1 MAQAKIDIAN
11 ETLRLLGISGLN
23 SLDDGSA
30 EAANIKAAWDAS
42 RDYCLSRHAWSFAQR
57 RVELALDATV
67 SGLPSERYFTIPAD
81 SLRTVCV
88 MDTTGQPIARWER
101 VGKHIVC
108 ALQRVVLQYTGREEN
123 VALWTPGFDAV
134 MSTYLAFQIARVIN
148 ASEQQPGLELQFAK
162 RLDVARLDD
171 TAHQPLNILTAAEGC
186 AVISA
191 RFDDTPSAINEAPMN
206 GPLSIVGG
214 V

>member
-11 ETLRLLGISGLN
+11 EALRLLGISGLN
-23 SLDDGSA
+23 SLDEGSA

-42 RDYCLSRHAWSFAQR
+42 RDYCLSRHAWAFAQR

-67 SGLPSERYFTIPAD
+67 SGPSPERYFVIPAD
-81 SLRTVCV
+81 ALRLVAV
-88 MDTTGQPIARWER
+88 MDTSRKPVAHWER
-101 VGKHIVC
+101 MGKHIVC

-123 VALWTPGFDAV
+123 VALWSPGFAAV

-148 ASEQQPGLELQFAK
+148 ASEQQPGLEQQFAK

-171 TAHQPLNILTAAEGC
+171 TAHQPLNIPTPAQGC
-186 AVISA
+186 PVIQA
-191 RFDDTPSAINEAPMN
+191 RMEDNLSGVDEAPMN
-206 GPLSIVGG
+206 GPLSAVGG